1 MLAFLAR
8 DCMNKNLVFDKI
20 QFNER
25 DIVQVISRIN
35 ECYQSTSV
43 VHAQKARYE
52 MKVVVHAGGS
62 YLKENSSQVS
72 AGGEFRVRNANI
84 SRKLWYVAGLHYART
99 NEIAV
104 YRNYGREERE
114 NRITEIYSLPATLH
128 YTFTE
133 RIIQPY
139 IMLDSRLHI
148 REPITILP
156 FAIAVFKGGTALP

>member
-1 MLAFLAR
+1 
-8 DCMNKNLVFDKI
+8 
-20 QFNER
+20 
-25 DIVQVISRIN
+25 
-35 ECYQSTSV
+35 
-43 VHAQKARYE
+43 

-139 IMLDSRLHI
+139 IYVGFSAAYKRTNYRSPIRDSGFQGRYGFALVGGIGIEAYPASFIAIKADWRYELLLQYPALGVAI
-148 REPITILP
+148 R
-156 FAIAVFKGGTALP
+156 F